1 MKLLL
6 PLLFTAFTGAFAQ
19 SMLVPFRISDSWGYS
34 DTSGKIVI
42 EPKYSFTEFFENGV
56 AFVKTDTGA
65 ILIDV
70 KGRFVAGPYTNYG
83 RFNAGVCPVK
93 NASGAS
99 FYIDHRGK
107 QQFGM
112 LFDAAENFSEG
123 LAVVSVGKKLGIID
137 QEGRWIRKPDFD
149 TSSVYFKSGFLM
161 GISGGKYFYINRR
174 GETLKLADTVQPAG
188 IFSEGLAAVYVSKS
202 RNGAGQKIK
211 TVVLEF
217 VDSSG
222 RIALSGFVND
232 GTDYS
237 EYIDIEKEFRDG
249 KAIIKSRNEIGWDYF
264 FLDRKKRFSPLYS
277 AARQLGDSLFL
288 GAIGYYMSDVR
299 ILDSNYY
306 VAGQF
311 QTKPTQ
317 IGEFGNGLIPY
328 RNKDGFWG
336 YVNSNCRAVIPEKY
350 SLAYNFRDGYAI
362 VVVNGKPGY
371 INTRGKEFFY
381 DLK

>member
-6 PLLFTAFTGAFAQ
+6 LFFLTTFTGAFAQ
-19 SMLVPFRISDSWGYS
+19 TGLVPFRISDSWGYS

-42 EPKYSFTEFFENGV
+42 EPKYIFTEFFENGV

-65 ILIDV
+65 ILIDTL
-70 KGRFVAGPYTNYG
+70 GRFLAGPFQSYG
-83 RFNAGVCPVK
+83 RFTGGICPVMK
-93 NASGAS
+93 TPGMAY
-99 FYIDHRGK
+99 YIDSRGK
-107 QQFGM
+107 QLFG
-112 LFDAAENFSEG
+112 LSFNAAENFSEG
-123 LAVVSVGKKLGIID
+123 LAVVSVGRKLGIID
-137 QEGRWIRKPDFD
+137 MQGRWVRKPDFD

-202 RNGAGQKIK
+202 RNSAGQKIK

-217 VDSSG
+217 IDSSG

-232 GTDYS
+232 GIDYS

-306 VAGQF
+306 VAGPF

-317 IGEFGNGLIPY
+317 IGEFGNGLIPF
-328 RNKDGFWG
+328 RNKDGLWG

-362 VVVNGKPGY
+362 VIVNGKPGY